1 MLDIGLHQ
9 GTSLHSHTPQAELRL
24 AVVAS
29 QGGNAHALE
38 TLWQVCA
45 QLQRLG
51 HPVVVLDGTAQE
63 SDDAPG
69 LQHLLACAP
78 WGDDALPHTGMDAGS
93 LAVLPAMTGLDM
105 LAFEAR
111 PLDAPLRALQPLF
124 RQYAL
129 VVLHAPVGTLAS
141 PLLTGTAVTPLLTMQ
156 AGPAGVVDSYR
167 QLKLLAL
174 HAGLPATVACLVP
187 SHDSD
192 LQRHGHDAV
201 NAVRQCAARHLGQ
214 SVATTVVQ
222 AGHAPDMQRLALH
235 LLENACTLGAPE
247 DCAWPQAAPAAGH
260 PLFSFQS
267 H

>member
-1 MLDIGLHQ
+1 MLDFGLHQ

-29 QGGNAHALE
+29 QGGNAPALE
-38 TLWQVCA
+38 TLWQACS

-78 WGDDALPHTGMDAGS
+78 WGDDALPHTGVDAGS

-105 LAFEAR
+105 LAFDAD

-124 RQYAL
+124 RHYAL
-129 VVLHAPVGTLAS
+129 VMLHAPVSTLAS
-141 PLLTGTAVTPLLTMQ
+141 PLLAGTAVLPLLTMQ
-156 AGPAGVVDSYR
+156 AGPAGVVESYR
-167 QLKLLAL
+167 QLKLLAV
-174 HAGLPATVACLVP
+174 HAGLSATVACLVH
-187 SHDSD
+187 SQEDAH
-192 LQRHGHDAV
+192 QRQAGDAL
-201 NAVRQCAARHLGQ
+201 NAVI
-214 SVATTVVQ
+214 TTVVQ

-235 LLENACTLGAPE
+235 LLENACTLGAPNG
-247 DCAWPQAAPAAGH
+247 CTWAQAAPAAGH

>member
-1 MLDIGLHQ
+1 MLDFGLHQ

-38 TLWQVCA
+38 TLWQACS
-45 QLQRLG
+45 QLQHLG

-78 WGDDALPHTGMDAGS
+78 WGDDALPHTGVDAGS

-105 LAFEAR
+105 LAFDAD

-124 RQYAL
+124 RHYTL
-129 VVLHAPVGTLAS
+129 VVLHAPVSTLAS
-141 PLLTGTAVTPLLTMQ
+141 PLLAGTAALPLLTMQ
-156 AGPAGVVDSYR
+156 AGPEGVVESYR
-167 QLKLLAL
+167 QLKLLAV
-174 HAGLPATVACLVP
+174 HAGLSATVACLVH
-187 SHDSD
+187 SQEDAH
-192 LQRHGHDAV
+192 QRQAGDAL
-201 NAVRQCAARHLGQ
+201 NAVRQCAQRHLGQ
-214 SVATTVVQ
+214 DVITTVVQ

-235 LLENACTLGAPE
+235 LLENACTLGAP
-247 DCAWPQAAPAAGH
+247 DGCTWAQAAPAAGH